1 MNLITFGCSNTYG
14 HGLEDC
20 YMPDGTPGGQPSKLS
35 WPNYTAKLLGY
46 ELFNEAQPGASNKR
60 IWHNALHYRYNIET
74 ITDTVIIMWSY
85 LPRYSILKKSH
96 EKYKHERMKRC
107 NNLHINDQNKASH
120 FYFKR
125 LFEIY
130 DAEQELLAHASHLHY
145 QLTEQKVKNFHIF
158 SDHKMYDADFYGKLP
173 KKMLWKHWGFHW
185 TENRLDVSL
194 DNDHSGPKSHE
205 AWGKKVFEWV
215 DRN

>member
-20 YMPDGTPGGQPSKLS
+20 LRPDGTPGLTPSNLA
-35 WPNYTAKLLGY
+35 WPTHTAKLLGY
-46 ELFNEAQPGASNKR
+46 NLLNEGQAGASNRR
-60 IWHNALHYRYNIET
+60 IWHNALHYPYKA
-74 ITDTVIIMWSY
+74 DTVIIMWSY

-96 EKYKHERMKRC
+96 EKNKNERLKRT
-107 NNLHINDQNKASH
+107 NNIHINDQNKTSR

-125 LFEIY
+125 LFDVY
-130 DAEQELLAHASHLHY
+130 TAEQELLAYASHLHY
-145 QLTEQKVKNFHIF
+145 ELTEQKVKNFHIF
-158 SDHKMYDADFYGKLP
+158 SDHGMYDADFYGKLP

-185 TENRLDVSL
+185 TEHRIDIAS
-194 DNDHSGPKSHE
+194 DNIHNGPKSHE